1 MIHLQDINKTYQG
14 AQPLHVLKGIS
25 LDIAKGEFVSIMGAS
40 GSGKSTLLNILG
52 ILDNYDSGTYELA
65 GVPILN
71 LSEREC
77 RARSV
82 IRWLWSI
89 WSVSDCGIGQSIT
102 LMNCREDRNN
112 AWQLPE
118 HSSPVHRLSWPTNLR
133 VHSTRRPLWR

>member
-52 ILDNYDSGTYELA
+52 ILDNYDSGTYEL
-65 GVPILN
+65 GRLISSLLRPPWKT
-71 LSEREC
+71 LSCHYFIRGCPERS
-77 RARSV
+77 A

-89 WSVSDCGIGQSIT
+89 
-102 LMNCREDRNN
+102 
-112 AWQLPE
+112 
-118 HSSPVHRLSWPTNLR
+118 
-133 VHSTRRPLWR
+133 